1 MQTKKCYQATLYDL
15 TGHWKPGLP
24 RRVAFKWNCCDAR
37 LPAQSELLNQ
47 CLIGCNV
54 TGLDVIKQITALA
67 NH

>member
-1 MQTKKCYQATLYDL
+1 MQTKKCYQATLNDL
-15 TGHWKPGLP
+15 TEHWKPSLP
-24 RRVAFKWNCCDAR
+24 RRVAFKWKCCDAR

-54 TGLDVIKQITALA
+54 TSLDVIKKITALA